1 MYLVRSSPLSS
12 VSSIRKQRDREE
24 FLLTLAKARVPHFI
38 FLCYVDP
45 VSKNPRN
52 VRERHVFSLDER
64 SYPTSSFEIGPKE
77 SRIDATGRNSL
88 SPSSFFLFFDL
99 SSFYP
104 SIFLPPFFL
113 ISPFRFLSIYLYILS
128 CISHLYTPPVYSS
141 LLPFT
146 SLHSHTPLRSSFP
159 YSHPLFSVLFL
170 SKKLHV

>member
-1 MYLVRSSPLSS
+1 MSKKRERTSPRRWFECTLARSQYKVWTEGIFKCNVYLVRSSPLSS

-88 SPSSFFLFFDL
+88 SHPRRSFF
-99 SSFYP
+99 SSIYHRFILRY
-104 SIFLPPFFL
+104 SSPPFF
-113 ISPFRFLSIYLYILS
+113 
-128 CISHLYTPPVYSS
+128 
-141 LLPFT
+141 
-146 SLHSHTPLRSSFP
+146 
-159 YSHPLFSVLFL
+159 
-170 SKKLHV
+170 